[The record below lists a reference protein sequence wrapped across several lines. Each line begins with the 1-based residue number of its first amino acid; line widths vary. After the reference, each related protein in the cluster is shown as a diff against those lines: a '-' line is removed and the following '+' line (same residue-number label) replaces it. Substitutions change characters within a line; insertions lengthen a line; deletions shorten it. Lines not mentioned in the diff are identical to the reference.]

1 MTTYQIRAVIIM
13 ICFWSVGLYWLTMMF
28 SPQPLILFVD
38 LIVSLLV
45 IERAIMFLEQIE
57 KLFSKGKE
65 ND

>member
-45 IERAIMFLEQIE
+45 IERVIMFLAQIE
-57 KLFSKGKE
+57 KIFNREKE
-65 ND
+65 NN